1 MSFDRNVS
9 CLSAPVLLQLRQA
22 LAEGFSHE
30 LDGEEAARFE
40 RFQESAAVLEDEIS
54 RAGAAEIELA
64 TIEERVDPSW
74 LGLREILGAM
84 ARLADLH
91 RVGVEARRLERKY
104 FPEGGAFASLE
115 GPSKLAHG
123 KVLLAQL
130 DTEALSPE
138 VGAAVG
144 WIVDS
149 LRFDHRAFERVSSQA
164 PDAVAAGVTLAS
176 ARRKVA
182 AKLGSFVSFVEVV
195 SSQSTEASDVER
207 AERILHEVDRAL
219 GRTKTRAPARG
230 SDDDTFVP
238 SARTR

>member
-1 MSFDRNVS
+1 MSVDRNVS
-9 CLSAPVLLQLRQA
+9 CLPAPVLLQLREA
-22 LAEGFSHE
+22 LSVLSDE
-30 LDGEEAARFE
+30 LGGEEAARFE
-40 RFQESAAVLEDEIS
+40 RFRESAAVLEDELS
-54 RAGAAEIELA
+54 RAGAAVIELA

-84 ARLADLH
+84 ARLADHH

-164 PDAVAAGVTLAS
+164 PDAVAAGVELAS
-176 ARRKVA
+176 VRRNVA
-182 AKLGSFVSFVEVV
+182 AKLGAFVSFVEVV
-195 SSQSTEASDVER
+195 TMQSTEVSDVER

-219 GRTKTRAPARG
+219 GRTKVRAPARR

-238 SARTR
+238 NARAR